1 MPRTA
6 TRSPATKGIATLLC
20 FLLSPLPALTAQQ
33 APGSGQKAGE
43 VGALRPEATRNEQVL
58 KVKDEVQWNDFLKT
72 LQTGRLRAQLLDG
85 SLLSMGSNSQM
96 RVLQHD
102 AASQQT
108 ELELSFGRL
117 RNRVVKLTKPGAKY
131 EVKTPHAVI
140 GVIGTDFYIFVDALR
155 TVVIVYTGK
164 VVVRP
169 LLPGAVQPV
178 TTQPGIEV
186 GAGQMLEIRAPT
198 LPPAPPTAPGE
209 PPTAPGAPTAPP
221 TAPPAPGEPP
231 TPPTA
236 PGAPTAPAPTAPPTA
251 PPAAPGAAPPMPAAV
266 GAPTLLPL
274 PAPQPTPPGVQEDSI
289 AQTTVE
295 EPVERPPWSPKKK
308 ILVLGG
314 ITAAILTPIIIVV
327 TRDDQGCSICTSGP

>member
-1 MPRTA
+1 MRLSSESQTRLPPAEEPVPREVLMPRTA
-6 TRSPATKGIATLLC
+6 TRSLATRGIAVLLC

-43 VGALRPEATRNEQVL
+43 IGALRPDATRNDQVL
-58 KVKDEVQWNDFLKT
+58 KVKDELQWNDFLKT

-140 GVIGTDFYIFVDALR
+140 GVIGTDFYIFVDELR

-164 VVVRP
+164 VRVKQRRKSDRD
-169 LLPGAVQPV
+169 PGALLVV
-178 TTQPGIEV
+178 EPGREL
-186 GAGQMLEIRAPT
+186 GAGQMLEVRAPGT
-198 LPPAPPTAPGE
+198 
-209 PPTAPGAPTAPP
+209 
-221 TAPPAPGEPP
+221 
-231 TPPTA
+231 TPP
-236 PGAPTAPAPTAPPTA
+236 PPL
-251 PPAAPGAAPPMPAAV
+251 G
-266 GAPTLLPL
+266 
-274 PAPQPTPPGVQEDSI
+274 QPESTPPGVQDDSI
-289 AQTTVE
+289 AQTAVE
-295 EPVERPPWSPKKK
+295 ERGERPPWSPKKK

-327 TRDDQGCSICTSGP
+327 TRDDQGCSLCSSGP